1 MNNYMNFE
9 GHNIEVFEFE
19 GQILFNPYDVGRC
32 LGISDNKTRKLI
44 SKMSENQLIKL
55 ENAEIKNMEIRV
67 LDNLGEEFLTE
78 AGTYA
83 LISKGKQPQA
93 DRLLKWILEA
103 VIPTYRQETV
113 HWKSVAELKQE
124 KREPETIT
132 TKGITVEKDEAAKIS
147 EKACKAL
154 NILFE
159 ILFWGVS
166 GVYIFI
172 GVMLTPNGFFS
183 GLSMVL
189 GGVLVNPEIRKII
202 KARTAYPVW
211 LCLIV
216 CILAFFVSI
225 ALWE

>member
-44 SKMSENQLIKL
+44 SKMNENQLVKL
-55 ENAEIKNMEIRV
+55 ENADIKDMEIRV
-67 LDNLGEEFLTE
+67 LDNAGEEFLTE

-93 DRLLKWILEA
+93 DRLLKWILEV

-132 TKGITVEKDEAAKIS
+132 TRGVTVEQDETAKIS
-147 EKACKAL
+147 KKACKIL

-172 GVMLTPNGFFS
+172 NKILLFAIGGNPLP
-183 GLSMVL
+183 L
-189 GGVLVNPEIRKII
+189 GGGRSLVN
-202 KARTAYPVW
+202 
-211 LCLIV
+211 L
-216 CILAFFVSI
+216 
-225 ALWE
+225 